1 MRLSKQ
7 SVGKTVWYLKP
18 FFWNQKRKY
27 GQHLEPAKVWGMN
40 PKLFI
45 LVASV
50 YGFLDRKKSP
60 ISPGLRS
67 LISVRVS
74 QMNGCEFC
82 VDLNSAT
89 LMKRTHSEEKIQ
101 HLFEWEY
108 SDLYS
113 ALEKAALRYAEK
125 MTDTQ
130 LDVDDACFHDLNQ
143 YFNSDEL
150 VELTA
155 LIAFQNMSSKFN
167 SALAIAPQGLCK
179 AVSVL
184 SNSSEK

>member
-7 SVGKTVWYLKP
+7 CVGKTAWYLKP

-27 GQHLEPAKVWGMN
+27 GQHLEPAKVWAMV
-40 PKLFI
+40 PTLFI

-60 ISPGLRS
+60 ISPALRS

-74 QMNGCEFC
+74 QINGCEFC
-82 VDLNSAT
+82 VDLNSAN

-101 HLFEWEY
+101 HLLEWES

-113 ALEKAALRYAEK
+113 ALEKTALRYAEK
-125 MTDTQ
+125 MTNTQ
-130 LDVDDACFHDLNQ
+130 LAVDDACFHALNQ
-143 YFNSDEL
+143 HFNSDEI

-167 SALAIAPQGLCK
+167 SALAIVPQGLCN
-179 AVSVL
+179 VISVP
-184 SNSSEK
+184 SNSSVK